1 MELSFETISSKNGKS
16 SVKSVNFHEILIG
29 LSHVNNDILMLD
41 YSFFK
46 YFASGETYN
55 AITTHITNNIDCI
68 LHNNAYFSVYV
79 NMKGLTIAEVDKHK
93 SFIQNI
99 SLFLKQKYPNKLGK
113 CCIYNTPFVFSQI
126 YKFVSLFIDKDTQ
139 EKIECR

>member
-1 MELSFETISSKNGKS
+1 MELSFENIASKNIISSIKS
-16 SVKSVNFHEILIG
+16 GNLNEILIG

-46 YFASGETYN
+46 YFASGETYK
-55 AITTHITNNIDCI
+55 IIITHITNNIDYI
-68 LHNNAYFSVYV
+68 LHNNTYFSVYV

-99 SLFLKQKYPNKLGK
+99 SIFLKQKYPNKLGK

-126 YKFVSLFIDKDTQ
+126 YNFVSLFIDKDTQ